1 MTTARTAIRALILL
15 LIVLWLG
22 GVLFFPIV
30 AASAFST
37 LTDTHA
43 AGTIV
48 AKCLRVLHYEGLFS
62 GALIVVFLLFAQV
75 TRAVP
80 RSVAPSVIFT
90 LIMLALTAYSQF
102 SIIPRM
108 ESYRIAAGGAI
119 DAVPRDDPNRVA
131 FNKLHGLSEK
141 VEEGVLLAGIVLIV
155 LVAANYP
162 RLEARIG
169 PPAER
174 LSETR

>member
-1 MTTARTAIRALILL
+1 MKIAIRAIILL

-30 AASAFST
+30 AANAFGS

-48 AKCLRVLHYEGLFS
+48 AKCLRILHYEGLVS
-62 GALIVVFLLFAQV
+62 GALIVICLMVAQIYD
-75 TRAVP
+75 ALP
-80 RSVAPSVIFT
+80 RTVAPPIIVT
-90 LIMLALTAYSQF
+90 LIMLALTAFSQF

-119 DAVPRDDPNRVA
+119 NLSATNDPNTVA
-131 FNKLHGLSEK
+131 FNRLHRTSVH
-141 VEEGVLLAGIVLIV
+141 VEEGVLLGGIVLVV

-162 RLEARIG
+162 KLEQQ
-169 PPAER
+169 P
-174 LSETR
+174 

>member
-1 MTTARTAIRALILL
+1 VKTTLRTLILL

-30 AASAFST
+30 AASAFGS

-43 AGTIV
+43 AGTVV
-48 AKCLRVLHYEGLFS
+48 AKCIRILHYEGLFA
-62 GALIVVFLLFAQV
+62 GAALVLLLLAAQFIK
-75 TRAVP
+75 AVP
-80 RSVAPSVIFT
+80 RTVAPAVVMV

-119 DAVPRDDPNRVA
+119 DAVPPTDPNRVA
-131 FNKLHGLSEK
+131 FNKLHGTSEH
-141 VEEGVLLAGIVLIV
+141 VEEGVLLAGIILVA

-162 RLEARIG
+162 KAPRIN
-169 PPAER
+169 
-174 LSETR
+174 

>member
-1 MTTARTAIRALILL
+1 MRTAIRAVILL

-22 GVLFFPIV
+22 GVLFFPVV
-30 AASAFST
+30 AASAFGS

-48 AKCLRVLHYEGLFS
+48 AKCLRILHYEGLFS
-62 GALIVVFLLFAQV
+62 GALIVVMLLIAQV
-75 TRAVP
+75 VRAVP
-80 RSVAPSVIFT
+80 RSVIAPVVIT
-90 LIMLALTAYSQF
+90 LIMLALTAFSQF

-119 DAVPRDDPNRVA
+119 DAVAPTDPNRVA
-131 FNKLHGLSEK
+131 FNKLHGTSEH
-141 VEEGVLLAGIVLIV
+141 VEEGVLLAGLVLVV

-162 RLEARIG
+162 KVEQRA
-169 PPAER
+169 
-174 LSETR
+174 